1 MPFFGMR
8 LHILS
13 HYIDEL
19 TSSNVRRSTT
29 KNYFSNT
36 GDIFRQMR
44 P

>member
-1 MPFFGMR
+1 MPVFGMR
-8 LHILS
+8 FQILS

-19 TSSNVRRSTT
+19 TSSNVRRSIR
-29 KNYFSNT
+29 KNYFNNT